1 MGRPVQFIH
10 NYVCCPPRE
19 IPYVNLQTCN
29 TRKITIPSLVSG
41 QKDCQK
47 NTGSESAVRILFA
60 LLKFS
65 VELSWVYKKEGKNT
79 KLRYTYY
86 WRISSLER
94 DQLISLSKQ
103 TFLNKRTLPNYKNQA
118 ECKYFVCT
126 FLPIFTVSVYVPLVA
141 ETLSIMG

>member
-1 MGRPVQFIH
+1 MLFAQRNPICEPTNMQYKKN
-10 NYVCCPPRE
+10 NYSYLP
-19 IPYVNLQTCN
+19 L
-29 TRKITIPSLVSG
+29 LVSG
-41 QKDCQK
+41 KKDCQK
-47 NTGSESAVRILFA
+47 NTVSESAVRILFA

-65 VELSWVYKKEGKNT
+65 VELSWVYQREGENT

-86 WRISSLER
+86 WRISSLKRE
-94 DQLISLSKQ
+94 QSISLSKQ
-103 TFLNKRTLPNYKNQA
+103 TFLKKRSLPNYKNQA